1 MTIPTERPQDYNAER
16 GVIAS
21 CIVDPDCAGR
31 AADRN
36 IKSEAF
42 LHPTHKIVYSA
53 IESMWSDGVDID
65 ELTIAE
71 RLKARG
77 LLEEVGGFEGINT
90 ISSAVETSLH
100 FDMWAEQIESHF
112 ARRRLQTLC
121 MQTLDGIAEKRIEVG
136 KLIETLDTEIINLT
150 KERFKQEY
158 FYDSVEA
165 VSVGDVSIK
174 ERIEAKGKIGV
185 PSGINALDFKLK
197 GFKKAEM
204 TLLAARPSVGKTA
217 FSLHCLKQAAVDNRV
232 PTLYMSIEM
241 STASL
246 MTRLIQSVS
255 NVPLHVMDAGLVN
268 ENQQKAIDSAQMKL
282 QNAPFWIDETPSPS
296 VAQIRARARRMKA
309 SNDLGLLI
317 IDYLQLISA
326 RDPRVQREQQV
337 AEMSTSLKNLAKEL
351 DIPILLLCQLNRQSE
366 INSRA
371 PKLSDLRE
379 SGQLEQDCDVCLML
393 WRPDMEEEQKVQ
405 CDISKNRNGQVGST
419 LLSFQKNVQRFTPY
433 IESSDEDDGDYYETN
448 KQPRFGK

>member
-1 MTIPTERPQDYNAER
+1 MTIETETPNDYNAER
-16 GVIAS
+16 GVLAS
-21 CIVDPDCAGR
+21 CIVDPDCIGR
-31 AADRN
+31 AVDRN
-36 IKSEAF
+36 IKAETF
-42 LHPTHKIVYSA
+42 FHPSHRVIYSA
-53 IESMWSDGVDID
+53 MEGMWEDGIDID
-65 ELTIAE
+65 ELSLME
-71 RLKARG
+71 KLKSRG
-77 LLEEVGGFEGINT
+77 FLDEVGGFAGVNAL
-90 ISSAVETSLH
+90 SSTVETSLH
-100 FDMWAEQIESHF
+100 FDMWAEIIEGHYS
-112 ARRRLQTLC
+112 RRRLQTLC
-121 MQTLDGIAEKRIEVG
+121 MQTIDGIREQKIEVG
-136 KLIETLDTEIINLT
+136 KLVETLDNEILSLT
-150 KERFKQEY
+150 KERFKAEY
-158 FYDSVEA
+158 FFDSMSA
-165 VSVGDVSIK
+165 VGIGKKSID
-174 ERIEAKGKIGV
+174 ERIASKGKIGV
-185 PSGINALDFKLK
+185 PLGMPSLDFKLK

-217 FSLHCLKQAAVDNRV
+217 FSLHCLREAAVTNRI

-246 MTRLIQSVS
+246 MTRLIQAMS
-255 NVPLHVMDAGLVN
+255 NVPLNIMEQGLIN
-268 ENQQKAIDSAQMKL
+268 ENQQKAIDTAQAQLK
-282 QNAPFWIDETPSPS
+282 NAPFWVDETPSPS

-309 SNDLGLLI
+309 SQNLGLLI

-393 WRPDMEEEQKVQ
+393 WRPDVEEERKVQ
-405 CDISKNRNGQVGST
+405 CDVTKNRNGQVGSA
-419 LLSFQKNVQRFTPY
+419 LMNFEKCVQRFTPY
-433 IESSDEDDGDYYETN
+433 EEICDDEGNYYTEDN